1 MENRIVE
8 KHEFQKLIYVV
19 KKSRT
24 CLGPSNM
31 LKIVKTWN
39 AGVPDETCTEYI
51 WLSWGVNINKVF
63 MFWKFIFTQGI
74 FWGST
79 SFGMW
84 HFATV
89 VLFSQYINGM
99 SSLHCQGSMILSLQ
113 PLKMKVVCSW
123 CRVGWWA
130 AESENYN
137 SVSYCCAGRSCNS
150 VRYWELRFGSETFMV
165 GHQNTQRKGKGIEEW
180 RELRF

>member
-24 CLGPSNM
+24 CLGPLNV

-39 AGVPDETCTEYI
+39 PGVPDETCTEYI

-150 VRYWELRFGSETFMV
+150 QYWELRFGSETFMV
-165 GHQNTQRKGKGIEEW
+165 GHQNTQRKGKGFEEW